1 MMPTPTVLAR
11 DTGPAMNSE
20 AASRTW
26 DCIVVGAGPAGLNAA
41 LVLGR
46 ARRRVLVIDSA
57 HPRNYATHE
66 MHGVLGHDG
75 RDPADLRAR
84 GRAELAAYGVE
95 VVRAEVEDAEVL
107 DGIVQVSSTRGEDA
121 ARTGLVATGMLDG
134 VPDVPGFAGVWGTSA
149 HTCPYCDGF

>member
-1 MMPTPTVLAR
+1 MMPTPTRSAR
-11 DTGPAMNSE
+11 DTGAAVNNE

-75 RDPADLRAR
+75 LDPADLRAR
-84 GRAELAAYGVE
+84 GRPELARYGVE
-95 VVRAEVEDAEVL
+95 VVTTTV
-107 DGIVQVSSTRGEDA
+107 DGAQLI
-121 ARTGLVATGMLDG
+121 
-134 VPDVPGFAGVWGTSA
+134 
-149 HTCPYCDGF
+149 